1 MGEINLDTLYKAAEI
16 LGSSTPRG
24 FPLHCPCGTSFF
36 SLFAALSCSKAATKS
51 VAAALEKLCEGI
63 PAKCHSLF
71 SQLSGFVSHTHRLDD
86 IDPLSQSIR
95 EGTTIPAAGGRSCTI
110 QHQEGAEGHSPDPPN
125 KAAAEHRNHRHPA
138 FPYRGCWTCR
148 WQSLPRIRRKLDKG
162 LRAGVARS
170 TVSMLGSELALCPRS
185 AYTPHDP
192 APLASLLSEPAHQQ
206 HHSQEPLAVSCSHLL
221 DHRRR
226 CRHRESPKSGDHGS
240 HRSRRDGHRHWDCS
254 GHRGSHH
261 QKSLSNRA
269 L

>member
-95 EGTTIPAAGGRSCTI
+95 EGTTIPAAG
-110 QHQEGAEGHSPDPPN
+110 D
-125 KAAAEHRNHRHPA
+125 RNHRHPA
-138 FPYRGCWTCR
+138 FPYRGCWTSCPDEVSVAAVAAAKPSVRNTRGWTCR
-148 WQSLPRIRRKLDKG
+148 WPSLPHIRRKLDKG
-162 LRAGVARS
+162 LPAGVARS
-170 TVSMLGSELALCPRS
+170 TVTMLGSELALRPRS
-185 AYTPHDP
+185 AYTLHAP
-192 APLASLLSEPAHQQ
+192 APLALPLSEPAHQQ